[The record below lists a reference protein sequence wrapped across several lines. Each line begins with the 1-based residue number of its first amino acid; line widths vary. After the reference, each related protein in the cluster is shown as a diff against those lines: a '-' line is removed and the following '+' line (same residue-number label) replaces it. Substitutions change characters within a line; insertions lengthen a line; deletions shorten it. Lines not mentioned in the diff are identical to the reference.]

1 VSTLAHEFIRSNI
14 PWEAATVFL
23 AWFMQRSTCRHLSS
37 RYIGRANGVAHV
49 GEPLRDPR
57 PGVSKMRRYVY
68 GFTLVELLV
77 VIAIIGI
84 LVALLLPAIQAAR
97 ESARRTQCI
106 SNLKQMGL
114 AVLTHED
121 TKRLLPTGR
130 DGTDS
135 KSVSWAYLLLP
146 YMEER
151 TVFEAFHKG
160 ARVDDPVN
168 SIAMRTPIELY
179 ACPSRRRA
187 AADRNFD
194 NDDQPPLVLAAA
206 SLGDYAADAGSD
218 EDMGLDADQFVNGVL
233 DKSIAGPIYTKSQLT
248 PRQITDGLSN
258 TLAIG
263 ERHIRPVPA
272 NTPPEMEHYETG
284 DTAFLAGD
292 CVQTVLAGADEGL
305 ASGPADKRDHIF
317 GSLHPGVV
325 EFAYLDGHVDSLN
338 RDIDK
343 KTLLALSTYAGGEV
357 VQK

>member
-1 VSTLAHEFIRSNI
+1 
-14 PWEAATVFL
+14 
-23 AWFMQRSTCRHLSS
+23 
-37 RYIGRANGVAHV
+37 
-49 GEPLRDPR
+49 
-57 PGVSKMRRYVY
+57 
-68 GFTLVELLV
+68 
-77 VIAIIGI
+77 
-84 LVALLLPAIQAAR
+84 
-97 ESARRTQCI
+97 
-106 SNLKQMGL
+106 
-114 AVLTHED
+114 
-121 TKRLLPTGR
+121 
-130 DGTDS
+130 
-135 KSVSWAYLLLP
+135 
-146 YMEER
+146 
-151 TVFEAFHKG
+151 
-160 ARVDDPVN
+160 
-168 SIAMRTPIELY
+168 
-179 ACPSRRRA
+179 
-187 AADRNFD
+187 
-194 NDDQPPLVLAAA
+194 
-206 SLGDYAADAGSD
+206 
-218 EDMGLDADQFVNGVL
+218 VL